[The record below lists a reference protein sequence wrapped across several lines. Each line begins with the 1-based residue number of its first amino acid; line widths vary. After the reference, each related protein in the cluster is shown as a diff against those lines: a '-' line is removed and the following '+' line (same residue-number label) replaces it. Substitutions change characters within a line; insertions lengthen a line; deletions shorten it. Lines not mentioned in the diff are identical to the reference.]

1 MPVPTARVKSPS
13 GTQTVE
19 WKSCNPQTD
28 GWFLRNTRATLLFRH
43 RLQPRLWQRI
53 SQRLRQ
59 RMNRRRLTLLSHLHK
74 ASGDISVVSTSYYWG
89 LMKEQGAD

>member
-13 GTQTVE
+13 GTKTVE
-19 WKSCNPQTD
+19 WKSCNPQTN
-28 GWFLRNTRATLLFRH
+28 GWFRHNTRAILLFRH
-43 RLQPRLWQRI
+43 RLQQRLWQRI

-59 RMNRRRLTLLSHLHK
+59 RINRRCLTLLSRLHK
-74 ASGDISVVSTSYYWG
+74 ASLAISVVSTSYYGG